1 MIRRPLCLVGNIPK
15 LGHGN
20 GEYWPYILKAAR
32 EVALAG
38 PGYALSCY
46 GYATIPSVSNWDGES
61 YFEIVF
67 RVSFKAIR
75 VATHSLL
82 ASYIVSLTLACGV
95 RMGRD
100 DSRNKP

>member
-1 MIRRPLCLVGNIPK
+1 MKRSLGHIPK
-15 LGHGN
+15 LGRGN
-20 GEYWPYILKAAR
+20 GEYWPYILRAAR
-32 EVALAG
+32 EVAFAG
-38 PGYALSCY
+38 PGCALLLLWISH
-46 GYATIPSVSNWDGES
+46 ALPVSNWDGES

-67 RVSFKAIR
+67 QVSFKAIG

-95 RMGRD
+95 PIGRD